1 MSTEP
6 TDTLRWVRAA
16 CLDDVA
22 GDEPIGIVVDGIEIA
37 LFNDDGRIFALADR
51 CTHGNAK
58 LSDGFIEDGCIE
70 CPLHQALFDLATG
83 EVRRGPADE
92 PVRSFNIRVDGD
104 DIIVGL

>member
-1 MSTEP
+1 MSGEH

-16 CLDDVA
+16 CLDDVP
-22 GDEPIGIVVDGIEIA
+22 GDEPLGLVVDGIEIA

-51 CTHGNAK
+51 CTHGDAR
-58 LSDGFIEDGCIE
+58 LSDGHIEDGCIE

-83 EVRRGPADE
+83 EVRRGPAFE
-92 PVRSFNIRVDGD
+92 PVRSFEIRIDGD